1 MWIERQAK
9 SAIAQATRSRPV
21 VLLTGARQTGKS
33 SLLRHEFPDTA
44 YVTFDYIINAEEA
57 ENNPAAFLGQ
67 FSTQVILDEIQNAP
81 SLFREL
87 KIVVDAN
94 RETYG
99 RWILTGSRRFSLM
112 QGISESL
119 AGRIGI
125 LHLETLSA
133 KELRECGFFPR
144 ARLTDFLWQGG
155 FPELWANEQL
165 TFESFFL
172 DYIQTYLA
180 RDLQTIINVRNVRDF
195 QRFIRLCA
203 ARVGQL
209 LNYSDLA
216 TSIGVSNNTIK
227 TWINA
232 LEAAGLIS
240 LLPPYYANIGKRL
253 IKAPK
258 LYFSDQG
265 LVCALL
271 NINSSHAWANHPNR
285 GELWEN
291 FVYMEYAKTRQL
303 VPGQHI
309 FFYRDNNGVEID
321 FVIEKGAQL
330 ELIEAKATERVDD
343 RKLKFPH
350 VRRHFAET
358 TSTVACMINEDRM
371 IDLKN
376 YSMVNPLFADVA

>member
-1 MWIERQAK
+1 MWIERRAK
-9 SAIAQATRSRPV
+9 SAIAQAIKSRPV

-33 SLLRHEFPDTA
+33 SLLRHELPDTA
-44 YVTFDYIINAEEA
+44 YVTFDYIVNAEQA

-94 RETYG
+94 RESYG
-99 RWILTGSRRFSLM
+99 RWILTGSQKFSLM
-112 QGISESL
+112 QGVSESL

-133 KELRECGFFPR
+133 KELRDCGFFPR
-144 ARLTDFLWQGG
+144 GRLIDFLWQGG

-172 DYIQTYLA
+172 DYIQTYLT
-180 RDLQTIINVRNVRDF
+180 RDLQAIINVRNVRDF
-195 QRFIRLCA
+195 QRFIRVCA

-209 LNYSDLA
+209 LNYNNLA
-216 TSIGVSNNTIK
+216 NNIGVSNNTIK

-271 NINSSHAWANHPNR
+271 NINSFDIWANHPNR

-291 FVYMEYAKTRQL
+291 FVYMEYVKTRQL
-303 VPGQHI
+303 VPGQNI
-309 FFYRDNNGVEID
+309 FFYRDKNGVEID
-321 FVIEKGAQL
+321 FVIEAGAKL
-330 ELIEAKATERVDD
+330 ELIEAKAMERVDD
-343 RKLKFPH
+343 RKLKFTH
-350 VRRHFAET
+350 VRQHFTKTA
-358 TSTVACMINEDRM
+358 STVACMIDEDRT
-371 IDLKN
+371 ITLKD
-376 YSMVNPLFADVA
+376 YCLVNPLFADVA